1 MVDKGEYIAMLNVG
15 TNVLFDVEVIWIYV
29 GVKFVFY
36 ISTDIMLICFHLCP
50 SIIAVNFLL

>member
-15 TNVLFDVEVIWIYV
+15 TNVLFDVEVIWISV

-36 ISTDIMLICFHLCP
+36 MNGFDVDLSLRNCSEL
-50 SIIAVNFLL
+50 SVVRS